1 MRRRVLIGG
10 LAAAAALM
18 AAGTA
23 TFWPRALPATPPLP
37 RPDAPLATYHLGH
50 SLVGRD
56 MPAMLAQLAGHVH
69 ASQLGWGSSL
79 RDHAKGTVA
88 GFDTENA
95 HPAHEPAEAALR
107 SGRFDAV
114 VLTEMVELR
123 DAVRYHDS
131 ARWLAHWAS
140 LARAANPNARLYLYE
155 TWHRLP
161 DPEGWLDRIDAD
173 LQALW
178 TDRVLTPAMQRSGQ
192 PIYLIP
198 AGQVMAAVTR
208 AAEAGRIPGL
218 TNRQDMFTDDIH
230 LNDTGNYL
238 VALTHFATLYHRDP
252 TGLPPALTRV
262 LTRADGTAATPIA
275 PQTARALQHLVWAT
289 VPRYAATGMA
299 RGV

>member
-1 MRRRVLIGG
+1 MNRRVLIGG
-10 LAAAAALM
+10 LTASLA
-18 AAGTA
+18 TA
-23 TFWPRALPATPPLP
+23 TAAVWPRALPATPPLP

-56 MPAMLAQLAGHVH
+56 MPAMLAQLAGHDH

-79 RDHAKGTVA
+79 RDHARGTVA

-95 HPAHEPAEAALR
+95 HPAHQPAEAALQ

-123 DAVRYHDS
+123 DAIRDHAS
-131 ARWLAHWAS
+131 PRWLAHWAD
-140 LARAANPNARLYLYE
+140 LARTANPSARLYLYE

-161 DPEGWLDRIDAD
+161 DPDGWLARLDAD

-178 TDRVLTPAMQRSGQ
+178 TDGVLTPAMRRSGQ

-208 AAEAGRIPGL
+208 AAESGAIPGM
-218 TNRQDMFTDDIH
+218 TRRQELFSDDIH
-230 LNDTGNYL
+230 LNDTGHYL
-238 VALTHFATLYHRDP
+238 VALTHYATLYHRDP
-252 TGLPPALTRV
+252 TGLPHA
-262 LTRADGTAATPIA
+262 LTRADGTAATPMA
-275 PQTARALQHLVWAT
+275 PQTARALQQLVWAT
-289 VPRYAATGMA
+289 VPRYVATGIA